1 MPLYQPHTHLNLY
14 LEFSWHCYPT
24 GSNGPSV
31 LHRRTHFMLWEC
43 FGRKFMKSIDIM
55 TSCKHLVCVSCQSG
69 LKYCMDL
76 IKFGKVFCLWV
87 DWKIFIT
94 QNRCNVLKAVLHL
107 CYNIC
112 CLSFLLR
119 LVSND
124 ALLLATLMGIRLTGW
139 RVHHLHHTEISQL
152 FSWIAL
158 KCWQAF
164 LMPGG

>member
-14 LEFSWHCYPT
+14 LEFSWHRYPT
-24 GSNGPSV
+24 VPNGPSV
-31 LHRRTHFMLWEC
+31 LHRWTHFTVCCENATEC

-55 TSCKHLVCVSCQSG
+55 TSCKHLVCVSCQSK

-76 IKFGKVFCLWV
+76 IKFGKVFCFWV

-107 CYNIC
+107 CFNIF
-112 CLSFLLR
+112 CLSLLLR

-124 ALLLATLMGIRLTGW
+124 VTAFSHTDGHSTHWLASPPLAPHGNIPTFFINSCL
-139 RVHHLHHTEISQL
+139 
-152 FSWIAL
+152 
-158 KCWQAF
+158 
-164 LMPGG
+164 